1 MWCTIYTALAW
12 RLPCAL
18 NSTSYHRPLALR
30 RCVVFCDTLFPT
42 STLSEFVFRYLP
54 GRFAGSSWQLQYW
67 QISHMSCRWYRKR
80 STVPLGRTL
89 HVDPEAY
96 TSTTV
101 HPVEVH
107 KQSHQ
112 ASRRARTLEYCQ
124 RSCRRTTLTR
134 VKIFVE
140 IISWMTCNLRN
151 WRKFRPAKFKRYT
164 VYHGIEVT
172 FYSTQPSASCYK
184 SCNFPVVIV

>member
-1 MWCTIYTALAW
+1 MGVVYCTALV
-12 RLPCAL
+12 
-18 NSTSYHRPLALR
+18 NSTSYHRPHR

-101 HPVEVH
+101 YPE
-107 KQSHQ
+107 SHQ
-112 ASRRARTLEYCQ
+112 ASRRTRTLEYCP
-124 RSCRRTTLTR
+124 RSCRRTTR

-140 IISWMTCNLRN
+140 IISRMTCNSRN
-151 WRKFRPAKFKRYT
+151 
-164 VYHGIEVT
+164 
-172 FYSTQPSASCYK
+172 S
-184 SCNFPVVIV
+184 